1 MSAAWLLGA
10 VVIFGAHVV
19 FGLAGFGVGLVAMA
33 FLPFVMTPTT
43 AVVLMTVYAMIFTI
57 VLFVPLR
64 RDFTPR
70 AIAGLTV
77 GSLLGT
83 PAGVWI
89 LAIAPAAILNRLI
102 GLMLV
107 VVVVAEFAGKFPRR
121 LE

>member
-1 MSAAWLLGA
+1 
-10 VVIFGAHVV
+10 VV

-33 FLPFVMTPTT
+33 FLPFVMTSTT
-43 AVVLMTVYAMIFTI
+43 AVVLMTVYAMIFSV

-64 RDFTPR
+64 RDVTPR
-70 AIAGLTV
+70 AIVGLSV

-89 LAIAPAAILNRLI
+89 LAIAPAALVSRLI
-102 GLMLV
+102 GLMLIV
-107 VVVVAEFAGKFPRR
+107 VVVTEFAGRFPRR